1 MTKVIPIE
9 SDNNDNICPRY
20 QKWLKRIKKIDLHDS
35 RKNKET
41 FGKTN
46 RSKHT
51 YDHKDH
57 SGEPLVI
64 KKTCSRI
71 NSEPNESSFHP
82 RQIFNRIR
90 QKGRNFGIRC
100 KTTVELWRKW
110 IKRGILWDRHANR
123 DKVDIDIINKP
134 ENKLKDFT
142 KKTIINEV
150 IPEEE
155 DENDETDTLK
165 INENRKESSIVNS
178 NGNVTISIEHNVHKT
193 EEKNGLE
200 EKKSIVHRAF
210 SFKKEN
216 EESSDL
222 RKMETETTQP
232 EMKTMTTN
240 KYPIETLASMNIDRI
255 DSIGSGHQ
263 STTSTTTTT
272 DDSTRTST
280 TNMIKPRTG
289 AIHRAYNKLK
299 LFF

>member
-1 MTKVIPIE
+1 M
-9 SDNNDNICPRY
+9 
-20 QKWLKRIKKIDLHDS
+20 
-35 RKNKET
+35 
-41 FGKTN
+41 
-46 RSKHT
+46 
-51 YDHKDH
+51 DH

-123 DKVDIDIINKP
+123 DKVDIDI
-134 ENKLKDFT
+134 
-142 KKTIINEV
+142 
-150 IPEEE
+150 
-155 DENDETDTLK
+155 DENDEIDTLK
-165 INENRKESSIVNS
+165 INENRKESPIVNS

-200 EKKSIVHRAF
+200 DKKSIVHRAF

-222 RKMETETTQP
+222 KKMETETTQP
-232 EMKTMTTN
+232 EMKTTTTN

-263 STTSTTTTT
+263 STTTTTT